1 MVALLRHPLIA
12 LSIAAMA
19 VATLYGASFAPF
31 GARAAKQTFSSRIDA
46 VRVDVLVTE
55 NGRPLQGLTPD
66 DFEVLD
72 NGVRQRVD
80 LASFEQIPL
89 NVVLALD
96 MSASLQGLRLGHLQT
111 AGKRVLEGLKAGD
124 RAALVAFSHVVTP
137 SQGLTDNLDRVRAVL
152 DQARGEGLTSLID
165 ATHAGMLLGESDAGR
180 SLLIVFSDGVDTSSW
195 LTAEAVLETAR
206 RGDVVVYGV
215 EVGERRASFPRD
227 LSEATGGR
235 LFAIESTTDLS
246 ATFSKILEEFRM
258 RYLVSY
264 SPQGVAA
271 GGWHR
276 LEVRVKN
283 RNVTVK
289 ARPGYFGS

>member
-1 MVALLRHPLIA
+1 MTLCVAVALAPLGA
-12 LSIAAMA
+12 SGHA
-19 VATLYGASFAPF
+19 VADTPGA
-31 GARAAKQTFSSRIDA
+31 QTTFTSRVDA
-46 VRVDVLVTE
+46 VRVDVLVTD
-55 NGRPLQGLTPD
+55 NGRPLQGLTPA

-111 AGKRVLEGLKAGD
+111 AGKRVLDGLKAGD
-124 RAALVAFSHVVTP
+124 RAALVTFSHVVAPT
-137 SQGLTDNLDRVRAVL
+137 QGLTDSLDRVRTAL
-152 DQARGEGLTSLID
+152 DQARGEGMTSLID

-195 LTAEAVLETAR
+195 LTADAVLETAR

-215 EVGERRASFPRD
+215 EIGERRASFPRD

-235 LFAIESTTDLS
+235 LFAVESTTDLS
-246 ATFSKILEEFRM
+246 MTFSRILEEFRM
-258 RYLVSY
+258 RYLISY
-264 SPQGVAA
+264 SPRGVAA

-276 LEVRVKN
+276 LDVRVRN
-283 RNVTVK
+283 RGVTVQ

>member
-1 MVALLRHPLIA
+1 MVGVLRHALISLGVIVALAPLVVT
-12 LSIAAMA
+12 AA
-19 VATLYGASFAPF
+19 
-31 GARAAKQTFSSRIDA
+31 RQTFTSRIEA
-46 VRVDVLVTE
+46 VRVDVLVAE
-55 NGRPLQGLTPD
+55 NGQPVQGLMAA

-111 AGKRVLEGLKAGD
+111 AGKRVLEGLKPGD
-124 RAALVAFSHVVTP
+124 RAALVTFSHIVSP
-137 SQGLTDNLDRVRAVL
+137 SQALTEDLDHIRRAL

-165 ATHAGMLLGESDAGR
+165 ATHAGMLLGESDVGR

-195 LTAEAVLETAR
+195 LTSDAVLETAR

-215 EVGERRASFPRD
+215 EVGERRASFTRD
-227 LSEATGGR
+227 LSEVTGGR
-235 LFAIESTTDLS
+235 LFAIESTNDLS
-246 ATFSKILEEFRM
+246 VTFARILEEFRM

-264 SPQGVAA
+264 SPQGVAP

-276 LEVRVKN
+276 LDVRVKA
-283 RNVTVK
+283 RGATVK
-289 ARPGYFGS
+289 ARPGYFAGQG

>member
-1 MVALLRHPLIA
+1 MVVLLRRALIG
-12 LSIAAMA
+12 SCVAAA
-19 VATLYGASFAPF
+19 VLYATADAGSAS
-31 GARAAKQTFSSRIDA
+31 RQTFSSRVDA

-55 NGRPLQGLTPD
+55 NGRPVQGLTTA

-124 RAALVAFSHVVTP
+124 RAALVAFSHVVAPTKAL
-137 SQGLTDNLDRVRAVL
+137 SEDLDRVRAAL
-152 DQARGEGLTSLID
+152 DQARGEGLTSLVD
-165 ATHAGMLLGESDAGR
+165 AAHAGMLLGESDVGR

-195 LTAEAVLETAR
+195 LTADAVLDTAR
-206 RGDVVVYGV
+206 RGDVVVYSV

-227 LSEATGGR
+227 LSEVTGGR
-235 LFAIESTTDLS
+235 LFAIESTKDLTS
-246 ATFSKILEEFRM
+246 AFANILDEFRM

-264 SPQGVAA
+264 SPQGVDP

-276 LEVRVKN
+276 LEVRV
-283 RNVTVK
+283 RHRGVTVK
-289 ARPGYFGS
+289 ARPGYFGGQG

>member
-1 MVALLRHPLIA
+1 VVVLLRRPLITLCVA
-12 LSIAAMA
+12 VGLAPVHGPAA
-19 VATLYGASFAPF
+19 
-31 GARAAKQTFSSRIDA
+31 RQTFTSRIDA

-55 NGRPLQGLTPD
+55 NGQPVQGLAPG

-111 AGKRVLEGLKAGD
+111 AGRTVLEGLKPGD
-124 RAALVAFSHVVTP
+124 RAALVAFSHVVAP
-137 SQGLTDNLDRVRAVL
+137 SQELTADLDRIRRAL

-165 ATHAGMLLGESDAGR
+165 ATHAGMLLGESDVGR

-195 LTAEAVLETAR
+195 LTADTVLETAR
-206 RGDVVVYGV
+206 RGDVVVYAV

-227 LSEATGGR
+227 LSEVTGGR
-235 LFAIESTTDLS
+235 LFSIESTKDLS
-246 ATFSKILEEFRM
+246 ATFSRILEEFRM
-258 RYLVSY
+258 RYLISY
-264 SPQGVAA
+264 SPQGVGA

-276 LEVRVKN
+276 LEVRVKH
-283 RNVTVK
+283 RGATVK
-289 ARPGYFGS
+289 ARPGYFAGQG

>member
-1 MVALLRHPLIA
+1 MPV
-12 LSIAAMA
+12 SGSAA
-19 VATLYGASFAPF
+19 
-31 GARAAKQTFSSRIDA
+31 RQTFTSRVDA

-55 NGRPLQGLTPD
+55 NGRPILGLTPD

-96 MSASLQGLRLGHLQT
+96 MSASLQGLRLGHLQM
-111 AGKRVLEGLKAGD
+111 AGKSVLDGLKAGD
-124 RAALVAFSHVVTP
+124 RAALVRFSHVVAP
-137 SQGLTDNLDRVRAVL
+137 SQGLTEDRDRIRAAL
-152 DQARGEGLTSLID
+152 EQAQGQGLTSLID
-165 ATHAGMLLGESDAGR
+165 ATHAGMLLGESDVGR

-195 LTAEAVLETAR
+195 LTADAVLETAR
-206 RGDVVVYGV
+206 RGDVVVYAV
-215 EVGERRASFPRD
+215 EVGERRTSFPRD
-227 LSEATGGR
+227 LSEVTGGR
-235 LFAIESTTDLS
+235 LFAIESTTDL
-246 ATFSKILEEFRM
+246 AAAFMKILEEFRM
-258 RYLVSY
+258 RYLISY

-283 RNVTVK
+283 RGAAVK
-289 ARPGYFGS
+289 ARPGYFAGQG

>member
-1 MVALLRHPLIA
+1 MVAVLRRPLIA
-12 LSIAAMA
+12 FCLAALA
-19 VATLYGASFAPF
+19 VVSVAG
-31 GARAAKQTFSSRIDA
+31 QTFSSRIDA

-55 NGRPLQGLTPD
+55 GGRPLQGLTPD

-72 NGVRQRVD
+72 NGVRQHVD

-96 MSASLQGLRLGHLQT
+96 MSASLQGLRLGHLQS
-111 AGKRVLEGLKAGD
+111 AGKRLLEGLKPGD
-124 RAALVAFSHVVTP
+124 RAALVSFSHVVAP
-137 SQGLTDNLDRVRAVL
+137 SQGLTDDLDRVRAAL
-152 DQARGEGLTSLID
+152 DQAQGEGLTSLID

-195 LTAEAVLETAR
+195 LTADAVLETAR

-235 LFAIESTTDLS
+235 LFPIESTTDLS
-246 ATFSKILEEFRM
+246 ATFAKILEEFRM

-264 SPQGVAA
+264 SPQGVPP

-276 LEVRVKN
+276 LDVRVKN
-283 RNVTVK
+283 RSVTIK
-289 ARPGYFGS
+289 ARPGYFAGQG